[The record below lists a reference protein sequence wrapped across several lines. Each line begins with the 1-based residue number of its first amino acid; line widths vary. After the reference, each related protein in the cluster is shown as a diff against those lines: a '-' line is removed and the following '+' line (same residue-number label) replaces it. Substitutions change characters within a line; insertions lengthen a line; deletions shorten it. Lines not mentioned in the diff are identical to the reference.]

1 MAANPTYPNPT
12 MSSLSRR
19 DFLLSSALLAGAAS
33 LTGATPELDPSRSRA
48 KRPSG
53 KEPVRFAGIACG
65 GKGESDIME
74 MFNAGAEVIAVC
86 DVDTRA
92 SDKILRQIKGK
103 FPNVRVYQDYRKLL
117 DRERDLHA
125 VTVSTPDHMHAPISL
140 AAMER
145 GLSVYCQKPLSW
157 CLNESREMKRM
168 AAKMGVTTQ
177 MGNQGSGNDV
187 LRRTVEAIQAG
198 LLGDVTEVHAW
209 TNRPIW
215 PQGIDRPKQVD
226 PVPAE
231 LDWNLWL
238 GVAEERPYVKD
249 AYHAFNWRGFKDFG
263 TGALGDMAC
272 HLLNMPFRALQ
283 LGSPT
288 SMQPELDGNW
298 AETYSRRSKVRFE
311 FPARGKLPAL
321 TLYWYE
327 GGLKPDKERVS
338 EVLELQKDKGQL
350 PGNGVVIRG
359 SKGMLYQGDDYGSSS
374 HLQLKGEEKAQLIVR
389 HPAVKAVPIT
399 LPRTNNHYREWLE
412 AVSTG
417 ASTYSD
423 FDIAGPLTEFVQLGC
438 LAQRVNQRL
447 EWDATSSRVTNSDAA
462 NAFLRRKHRSGW

>member
-1 MAANPTYPNPT
+1 
-12 MSSLSRR
+12 
-19 DFLLSSALLAGAAS
+19 
-33 LTGATPELDPSRSRA
+33 
-48 KRPSG
+48 
-53 KEPVRFAGIACG
+53 
-65 GKGESDIME
+65 
-74 MFNAGAEVIAVC
+74 
-86 DVDTRA
+86 
-92 SDKILRQIKGK
+92 
-103 FPNVRVYQDYRKLL
+103 
-117 DRERDLHA
+117 
-125 VTVSTPDHMHAPISL
+125 
-140 AAMER
+140 
-145 GLSVYCQKPLSW
+145 
-157 CLNESREMKRM
+157 
-168 AAKMGVTTQ
+168 
-177 MGNQGSGNDV
+177 
-187 LRRTVEAIQAG
+187 
-198 LLGDVTEVHAW
+198 
-209 TNRPIW
+209 
-215 PQGIDRPKQVD
+215 
-226 PVPAE
+226 
-231 LDWNLWL
+231 
-238 GVAEERPYVKD
+238 
-249 AYHAFNWRGFKDFG
+249 
-263 TGALGDMAC
+263 
-272 HLLNMPFRALQ
+272 
-283 LGSPT
+283 
-288 SMQPELDGNW
+288 MQPELDGNW

>member
-1 MAANPTYPNPT
+1 MPP
-12 MSSLSRR
+12 LSRR
-19 DFLLSSALLAGAAS
+19 DFIFSTALLAGAAG
-33 LTGATPELDPSRSRA
+33 LTGATPDLDTSRSRA

-74 MFNAGAEVIAVC
+74 MFNAGAEIIAVC
-86 DVDTRA
+86 DVDTRE
-92 SDKILRQIKGK
+92 SNKILRQIKGK

-157 CLNESREMKRM
+157 CVTESREMKRM

-187 LRRTVEAIQAG
+187 LRRTVEAIQSG

-209 TNRPIW
+209 TNRPVW
-215 PQGIDRPKQVD
+215 PQGGERPKQVD
-226 PVPAE
+226 PVPTE

-238 GVAEERPYVKD
+238 GVAPERPYAKG
-249 AYHAFNWRGFKDFG
+249 AYHTFNWRGYKDFG

-288 SMQPELDGNW
+288 SMHPELDGNPTDTF
-298 AETYSRRSKVRFE
+298 ARRSKVRFE
-311 FPARGKLPAL
+311 FPARGKLSAM
-321 TLYWYE
+321 TLHWYE
-327 GGLKPDKERVS
+327 GGWKPDKERVS
-338 EVLELQKDKGQL
+338 EVLDLQKDKGKL
-350 PGNGVVIRG
+350 PDNGVLIRG
-359 SKGMLYQGDDYGSSS
+359 SKGMLYQVDDYGTSSY
-374 HLQLKGEEKAQLIVR
+374 LQLKGEEKAQLIVR

-412 AVSTG
+412 AVSSG

-438 LAQRVNQRL
+438 VAQRVNQSL
-447 EWDATSSRVTNSDAA
+447 EWDATSSRITNSAAA
-462 NAFLRRKHRSGW
+462 NAFLRRDYRNGW